1 LGVLKNK
8 ITMKTTMNFDN
19 VYIKDVKVDLT
30 IDVEATMENGR
41 ITIYDAD
48 YESAVLEGFRYG
60 NEEEYFTDEQLCN
73 LVLEFITSD
82 WDYFIGRLNKIKR
95 EEGCYY
101 V

>member
-1 LGVLKNK
+1 
-8 ITMKTTMNFDN
+8 MKTTMNFDN

-30 IDVEATMENGR
+30 IDVDYTMNEGQ
-41 ITIYDAD
+41 IDIYDAD

-60 NEEEYFTDEQLCN
+60 NEKEYFTDEQLCD

-82 WDYFIGRLNKIKR
+82 WDYFISRLNKIKR

>member
-8 ITMKTTMNFDN
+8 ITMKTTNFDN

-30 IDVEATMENGR
+30 IDVDYTMNEGQ
-41 ITIYDAD
+41 IEIYDAD
-48 YESAVLEGFRYG
+48 YGSAVLWGFRYG